1 MRFFNLFKKNKVEE
15 YVEISPVYEG
25 KLKSLQEL
33 NDPACF
39 SSEALGKGFAI
50 EFSNDENE
58 VILKAP
64 ITGKI
69 SAIFP
74 TKRAYVFESLDE
86 VKVLVHIGLDTVNL
100 KGEGFESLVS
110 IESMVKK
117 GQPFAKVNLKLIR
130 ENNLVSDAIVTVLP
144 ESNVHSMDIV
154 DLNGSFITTDNV
166 VIRVKK

>member
-1 MRFFNLFKKNKVEE
+1 MTQRVFLAKHWEKV
-15 YVEISPVYEG
+15 
-25 KLKSLQEL
+25 LLL
-33 NDPACF
+33 NF
-39 SSEALGKGFAI
+39 QTK
-50 EFSNDENE
+50 NE

-74 TKRAYVFESLDE
+74 TKHAYVFESLDE

-117 GQPFAKVNLKLIR
+117 GEPFAKVNLKLIR

-154 DLNGSFITTDNV
+154 DLNSSFITTDNV